1 MQDKA
6 RKVALVSL
14 RVSFGATAY
23 APSIGL
29 LLHCYGGALQERIA
43 EPAGRVMTPSGRAT
57 RRLSTFF
64 GCEPRNDRCTLSGR
78 VGLQRTCH
86 GVISSKND
94 RGALYCAE
102 SAVRRRPSNLHR
114 LVPAK
119 GVGNL
124 RVPRVAHVHRLE
136 RVRPGLLPAD
146 SIETPRERS
155 SI

>member
-1 MQDKA
+1 
-6 RKVALVSL
+6 
-14 RVSFGATAY
+14 
-23 APSIGL
+23 
-29 LLHCYGGALQERIA
+29 
-43 EPAGRVMTPSGRAT
+43 MTPSGRVT
-57 RRLSTFF
+57 GRLIKFF
-64 GCEPRNDRCTLSGR
+64 GCEPKNVRCKLSGR

-94 RGALYCAE
+94 RGALSCAE

-114 LVPAK
+114 CVPAK
-119 GVGNL
+119 GVGTL
-124 RVPRVAHVHRLE
+124 RVPRGAHVHRLE